1 MPKNLLTWQGRLAT
15 QECETIAYAMR
26 NYGPKDNL
34 LTDYASYRIA
44 ATECQTFFF
53 LDCRAVIAALVK
65 AEADR
70 LSRPELLVPFP
81 VGAFTALATKL
92 RRKRR

>member
-1 MPKNLLTWQGRLAT
+1 MPKNLLAWQGRLAT

-44 ATECQTFFF
+44 ATACGASFF
-53 LDCRAVIAALVK
+53 LLDRKGVIAALLK
-65 AEADR
+65 AGQR
-70 LSRPELLVPFP
+70 GCPGLSSWCPFLLEPSLP
-81 VGAFTALATKL
+81 
-92 RRKRR
+92 

>member
-1 MPKNLLTWQGRLAT
+1 MPKNLLAWQGPLAT

-44 ATECQTFFF
+44 ATACGASFF
-53 LDCRAVIAALVK
+53 LLDRKAVIAALLK

-81 VGAFTALATKL
+81 VKAFVALAAKL
-92 RRKRR
+92 KRR